1 MELSEQRHGNWDDAA
16 ARVEE
21 FALDRLDAVVAS
33 FEQQS
38 LDGSE
43 FIDVPETASFARWS
57 DRLSLDWRS
66 EPGGSSHTLDLFQ
79 EVGGSRHLD
88 LRIWFDELQI
98 FDPEGGVIAFDDF
111 TAAGVRW
118 WDGFHAGDPR
128 TDGEGIYR
136 IVPPES

>member
-66 EPGGSSHTLDLFQ
+66 EPGAHRTRSTSGS
-79 EVGGSRHLD
+79 GSTSCRSS
-88 LRIWFDELQI
+88 I
-98 FDPEGGVIAFDDF
+98 
-111 TAAGVRW
+111 
-118 WDGFHAGDPR
+118 PR
-128 TDGEGIYR
+128 
-136 IVPPES
+136 VA